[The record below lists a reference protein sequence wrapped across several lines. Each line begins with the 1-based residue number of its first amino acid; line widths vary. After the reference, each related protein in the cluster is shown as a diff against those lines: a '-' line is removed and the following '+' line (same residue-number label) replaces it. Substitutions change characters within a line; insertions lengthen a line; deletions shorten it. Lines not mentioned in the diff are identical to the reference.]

1 MASNRHGKVTRIAYQ
16 VLFSAFEVSESVVQE
31 IHFQRFYRYPITE
44 PEARKDTANDP
55 NIKNRHIYCINVLS
69 IRKCVLG
76 MDWEDYTDHSQILEW
91 DPVDY

>member
-1 MASNRHGKVTRIAYQ
+1 MASNRHGKVTRKAYQ
-16 VLFSAFEVSESVVQE
+16 VLMSGWLVSDNVVQE
-31 IHFQRFYRYPITE
+31 IHFYRFYRYPITE
-44 PEARKDTANDP
+44 SEARKDAVNDP
-55 NIKNRHIYCINVLS
+55 DTKNLYGITVLS